1 MRLNSRVWHG
11 HKSLV
16 LKNNSTLYDKTLLE
30 LFEKSEIKWEC
41 IKKKYGWNV
50 LFAITPASWNLNH
63 EQKCESKVGAYSM
76 LMMGPGLGWTRHYKC
91 LVQEAYK
98 QPQSTFEIRFRDSK
112 DQATTLL
119 RVNIETTNKHSQV
132 WGSQT
137 LFFTVGWITST
148 TMNRCRDQRTQPRIV
163 VTRACMLSI
172 DKHRKHNYLTTL
184 SWIHSYLTESW
195 GLKTWWFVLSVV
207 SLVRLTLF

>member
-1 MRLNSRVWHG
+1 MIKPCKSCLKSRRSNENASRRNTVETC
-11 HKSLV
+11 SLQ
-16 LKNNSTLYDKTLLE
+16 SRQRR
-30 LFEKSEIKWEC
+30 EIR
-41 IKKKYGWNV
+41 
-50 LFAITPASWNLNH
+50 TM
-63 EQKCESKVGAYSM
+63 QKVSKAHAYSM

-195 GLKTWWFVLSVV
+195 GLKTWWL
-207 SLVRLTLF
+207 